1 MLGTPKLSSKEK
13 RQLDQLI
20 NGVRHLSE
28 SKNITEVQKYIKKRK
43 LKAIACLLKVSTSNR
58 IISRQTLDIIMDKWP
73 FKVRRLRK
81 L

>member
-20 NGVRHLSE
+20 NSVRHLSN
-28 SKNITEVQKYIKKRK
+28 SQKGTEVQKYIKKRK
-43 LKAIACLLKVSTSNR
+43 LKAIASLLKVSTSNR
-58 IISRQTLDIIMDKWP
+58 IISRQILDIVLDKWP